1 MEMAA
6 GMEVAARLTTAGGSG
21 GEAGDGGRIRRCR
34 PFWPPVAAVLRWRLL
49 ASVVGDSGSGDDGRL
64 ATAVTEEAAATSA
77 VEAGKE
83 SVVR

>member
-1 MEMAA
+1 LE
-6 GMEVAARLTTAGGSG
+6 
-21 GEAGDGGRIRRCR
+21 
-34 PFWPPVAAVLRWRLL
+34 VAAVLRWRLL

>member
-34 PFWPPVAAVLRWRLL
+34 PFWPPGGRIWRAAGRFAPSPRMATMSGRLHWRWRR
-49 ASVVGDSGSGDDGRL
+49 SNS
-64 ATAVTEEAAATSA
+64 SA
-77 VEAGKE
+77 
-83 SVVR
+83 